1 MIRKKMM
8 LFALLSVAV
17 VIGSGV
23 AVYNMDV
30 LYMVGVHETLVS
42 LPEMFLSNSTGF
54 FTVVTMDS
62 NGNPAGGKDIVVELE
77 ASGHIVELFR
87 GKSDENGFATPRFN
101 VPEYVGNAK
110 MVITSGDDKLVQ
122 NVKIVNESTVVRTMI
137 STDKPIYQPG
147 QIVHIRTLTFEG
159 QKPKAFIGNITVT
172 IIDPDGNKIFRK
184 TLESNDFGIASLD
197 YPLSDQ
203 LPLGTYK
210 INVNV
215 NGKEEEKSVI
225 VKRYVLPKFRIGF
238 EGINSWYTV
247 NETITGIVNCT
258 YIFGQPVRGE
268 INLKARAYYGVWT
281 TVYQE
286 QDEFNGTY
294 CFSIPPTNYAVG
306 LPINMGNAY
315 LELNATITD
324 ESGHAETK
332 TTLISIAR
340 ESIIIDVLPDT
351 NVAGVNSTYYIVAR
365 YPDGKP
371 VDNGDITYYLSNTTY
386 HDITDEKGIAAF
398 TFTYNGEDDLI
409 VTVSKNNES
418 STKTITLKGDYI
430 KVVSDKGCYTVGETM
445 ECDVFYKGSS
455 FTKIAYYD
463 VISKGFV
470 VTTGHLILK
479 NGKGSFTLSIA
490 SDMIGSPKI
499 RVHKVEKTNEVIK
512 DTLLL
517 SVTPSQDV
525 DVNIIFDKTAYK
537 PHDDVSIHL
546 HVQNNETPLV
556 SAIGL
561 SIVDQSIFELY
572 ERYGGFE
579 ETFFELEEEFMQP
592 QYQIN
597 AYIFGEGETV
607 PSTFETTSANETTV
621 YTLCTYDAH
630 IAAAEKAMENAVNRF
645 WGSITTMGIV
655 GYFGLIVLGIRYRP
669 ALTLSIGIL
678 VLISAVL
685 PAMIYYVWV
694 SGFMA
699 AGGGGGEGIT
709 GGGVMLGGNAT
720 LGEGIWINDMVNAVD
735 VDGGIRPVYY
745 KIDEESGPT
754 YTRSYFPETWY
765 WAPSIITDEN
775 GDADVNLTAPDSI
788 TTWEIKAVSSTKDA
802 ELGVGVKNLTVF
814 QEFFIEPDMPVS
826 VVRNDEFPLRV
837 LVYNYCNESKN
848 VTVYLEN
855 SSWFTPLSELTQNV
869 TVDSG
874 HVSSVIFRIRAEDV
888 GDYNVTV
895 SGFNDEEWDKII
907 RVMTVEPDGKKF
919 DETVN
924 GELTDNQTVNITIN
938 LSDERVPKSEN
949 AYVILQGGMD
959 AVVLDGAEKYIRFVS
974 GCGEQSMST
983 LAIDILAFN
992 ITLNGT
998 DEKLFEYENIV
1009 TQGIQHELTFLK
1021 NAENGIGR
1029 GIVWFPSDRDVHPWL
1044 TSWGLIT
1051 FQDGRNAGF
1060 EIDESIIGDMQKWLV
1075 SQQSSDGS
1083 YVFPEWGLYETTNPI
1098 LKSKKVATTAYV
1110 TRALLYSGYPQ
1121 SSNAVQKSICYI
1133 EEHVEGQWD
1142 DPYTLSLALITLEYG
1157 NGNSP
1162 LRNSIAVQIDALKKE
1177 DNGTYWESNSS
1188 MITDTDTNYW
1198 YGGRCNGRIT
1208 ETTGYAIIAL
1218 HMHGGYEDSE
1228 RNAIK
1233 YLLNHRSGMGGFFS
1247 TQDTVVAFQAL
1258 STMRTINIESVQS
1271 SVFAENVLVET
1282 ILFTD
1287 ENKDITYLI
1296 DLRAYLKNNTMISV
1310 QTSGK
1315 GTILYQVY
1323 YEEYI
1328 PWDKAG
1334 MEQPGELILEVTYN
1348 TTNIAVNDTINATV
1362 TLQYRGNAT
1371 VIKMLLIDLRAPTG
1385 FSFIEEDFEEYDF
1398 IDWYEIKDRQ
1408 AIIYIENVHK
1418 NDVITFSYRLLANE
1432 PIKGVIQGVNAYD
1445 MYNPAL
1451 NAGVE
1456 PVGVVS
1462 V

>member
-1 MIRKKMM
+1 MM

-30 LYMVGVHETLVS
+30 LYMAGVHETIVS

-77 ASGHIVELFR
+77 ASGHKMELFR

-101 VPEYVGNAK
+101 VPEYAGNVR
-110 MVITSGDDKLVQ
+110 MIITSGDDKLVQ
-122 NVKIVNESTVVRTMI
+122 NVEIVNESTVVRTMI

-147 QIVHIRTLTFEG
+147 QIIHIRTLTFEG
-159 QKPKAFIGNITVT
+159 QKPKAFVGNITVT
-172 IIDPDGNKIFRK
+172 IIDSDGNKIFRK

-197 YPLSDQ
+197 FPLSDQ
-203 LPLGTYK
+203 LSLGTYK

-225 VKRYVLPKFRIGF
+225 VKRYVLPKFRIDF

-258 YIFGQPVRGE
+258 YIFGQPVKGE

-281 TVYQE
+281 TVYQK
-286 QDEFNGTY
+286 QDDINGTY
-294 CFSIPPTNYAVG
+294 SFSIPPTNYAVG
-306 LPINMGNAY
+306 LPVNMGNAY

-324 ESGHAETK
+324 EGGHAETK
-332 TTLISIAR
+332 TTLVSIAR
-340 ESIIIDVLPDT
+340 EPIIIDVLPDT
-351 NVAGVNSTYYIVAR
+351 NVAGVSSTYYIIAR
-365 YPDGKP
+365 YPDGTP
-371 VDNGDITYYLSNTTY
+371 VNNGDVTYYLSNITY

-398 TFTYNGEDDLI
+398 TFTYNEENDLM

-418 STKTITLKGDYI
+418 STKTITFSEDCI
-430 KVVSDKGCYTVGETM
+430 KVVSDQGCYSVGETI
-445 ECDVFYKGSS
+445 ECNVFYKGRS

-463 VISKGFV
+463 VVSKGFV
-470 VTTGHLILK
+470 VTTGHLMLE
-479 NGKGSFTLSIA
+479 NGKGSFTTSVT
-490 SDMIGSPKI
+490 SDMTGSPKI
-499 RVHKVEKTNEVIK
+499 RVYKVEKTNEVVK
-512 DTLLL
+512 DTLLI
-517 SVTPSQDV
+517 SVTPSEDV
-525 DVNIIFDKTAYK
+525 DVNITFDKTIYK
-537 PHDDVSIHL
+537 PHDAVSIHL

-597 AYIFGEGETV
+597 AYIFGDGETV
-607 PSTFETTSANETTV
+607 PSTFETASANETTV

-630 IAAAEKAMENAVNRF
+630 IAAAEKAMENAVSRF

-655 GYFGLIVLGIRYRP
+655 GYFCLIVLGIRYKP
-669 ALTLSIGIL
+669 ALTLSIGLL
-678 VLISAVL
+678 VLIATVL
-685 PAMIYYVWV
+685 PIMLYYVWV

-699 AGGGGGEGIT
+699 TGGGGGEGIT
-709 GGGVMLGGNAT
+709 VGGVMHGGDAT
-720 LGEGIWINDMVNAVD
+720 AVTGFWAEDMVYVLD
-735 VDGGIRPVYY
+735 EKGEVRPSY
-745 KIDEESGPT
+745 DTGEESGPT

-775 GDADVNLTAPDSI
+775 GDAGVNLTAPDSI

-826 VVRNDEFPLRV
+826 VVRKDEFPLRV
-837 LVYNYCNESKN
+837 LVYNYCNESKD

-874 HVSSVIFRIRAEDV
+874 HVSSVTFRIRAEDV
-888 GDYNVTV
+888 GGYNVTV
-895 SGFNDEEWDKII
+895 SGFNGEEWDKVV
-907 RVMTVEPDGKKF
+907 RVMSVRPDGKKF
-919 DETVN
+919 DETIN
-924 GELTDNQTVNITIN
+924 GEMTDNQTVNITIEF
-938 LSDERVPKSEN
+938 SDDRVPKSEN
-949 AYVILQGGMD
+949 AYVVLQGGMD

-998 DEKLFEYENIV
+998 DEQLFEYENMV

-1021 NAENGIGR
+1021 NPENGIGR

-1060 EIDESIIGDMQKWLV
+1060 EIDEDIVSDMQKWLV
-1075 SQQSSDGS
+1075 SQQSADGS

-1098 LKSKKVATTAYV
+1098 LKNKKVATTAYI

-1121 SSNAVQKSICYI
+1121 NSNAVQKSIGYI
-1133 EEHVEGQWD
+1133 EGRIEEQWD
-1142 DPYTLSLALITLEYG
+1142 DPYTLSLALIALEYA
-1157 NGNSP
+1157 NGESS
-1162 LRNSIAVQIDALKKE
+1162 LRNNIAAQIDSLKKE

-1198 YGGRCNGRIT
+1198 YIGRCNGRIT
-1208 ETTGYAIIAL
+1208 ETTGYAIMAL
-1218 HMHGGYEDSE
+1218 HMHGGYEDTV

-1258 STMRTINIESVQS
+1258 STMRAINIEYVQS

-1282 ILFTD
+1282 INFTD

-1296 DLRAYLKNNTMISV
+1296 DLRDYLKNNTMIAI

-1334 MEQPGELILEVTYN
+1334 MEQPGELMLAVTYN
-1348 TTNIAVNDTINATV
+1348 TTNINVNDTINATV

-1371 VIKMLLIDLRAPTG
+1371 IIRMLLIDLRAPTG
-1385 FSFIEEDFEEYDF
+1385 FSFIEDDFDKYDF
-1398 IDWYEIKDRQ
+1398 IDWYEVKDRQ
-1408 AIIYIENVHK
+1408 AIIYIENVAK

-1432 PIKGVIQGVNAYD
+1432 PIKGVIQDVNAYD
-1445 MYNPAL
+1445 MYNPVL
-1451 NAGVE
+1451 NAEVE
-1456 PVGVVS
+1456 PVEIVS

>member
-1 MIRKKMM
+1 MM

-62 NGNPAGGKDIVVELE
+62 KGNPVGGKDIVVELE
-77 ASGHIVELFR
+77 TSEHKMELFR
-87 GKSDENGFATPRFN
+87 GKSDENGFATPQFK
-101 VPEYVGNAK
+101 VPKYTGNAR
-110 MVITSGDDKLVQ
+110 MIIISGNDKLVQ
-122 NVKIVNESTVVRTMI
+122 NVEIVNESTVVRTMI

-147 QIVHIRTLTFEG
+147 QIIHIRTLTFDG

-172 IIDPDGNKIFRK
+172 IVDPDGNKIFRK
-184 TLESNDFGIASLD
+184 TLESNEFGIASLD

-203 LPLGTYK
+203 LPIGTYK

-225 VKRYVLPKFRIGF
+225 VKRYVLPKFRIDF

-247 NETITGIVNCT
+247 NETITGIINCT
-258 YIFGQPVRGE
+258 YIFGQPVKGE

-286 QDEFNGTY
+286 QDNINGTY

-324 ESGHAETK
+324 EGGHAETK
-332 TTLISIAR
+332 TTLVSIAR
-340 ESIIIDVLPDT
+340 EPIIIDVLPDT
-351 NVAGVNSTYYIVAR
+351 NVAGVSSIYYIVAR
-365 YPDGKP
+365 YPDGSP
-371 VDNGDITYYLSNTTY
+371 VKNGDVTYCLNNITYY
-386 HDITDEKGIAAF
+386 DVTDEKGIAAF
-398 TFTYNGEDDLI
+398 TFTYDEENDLT

-418 STKTITLKGDYI
+418 STKTITLSEDCI
-430 KVVSDKGCYTVGETM
+430 KVVSDKGCYSVGETM
-445 ECDVFYKGSS
+445 ECNVFYKGSS

-463 VISKGFV
+463 VVSKGFV
-470 VTTGHLILK
+470 VTTGHLMLE
-479 NGKGSFTLSIA
+479 NGKGSFTLTIA
-490 SDMIGSPKI
+490 SDMIGSPMI
-499 RVHKVEKTNEVIK
+499 RVYKVEKTNEVVK
-512 DTLLL
+512 DALLI

-525 DVNIIFDKTAYK
+525 NVSIIFDKTIYK
-537 PHDDVSIHL
+537 PHDDVSIRL

-579 ETFFELEEEFMQP
+579 ETFFELEEEFMHP

-607 PSTFETTSANETTV
+607 PSTFETISANENAG
-621 YTLCTYDAH
+621 YTLCTYNAH
-630 IAAAEKAMENAVNRF
+630 IAAAEEVRENAVNRF
-645 WGSITTMGIV
+645 WGSLTVMGIA
-655 GYFGLIVLGIRYRP
+655 GYFCLIVLGIRYKP
-669 ALTLSIGIL
+669 ALTLSIGVL
-678 VLISAVL
+678 VLISSVL
-685 PAMIYYVWV
+685 PVMIYYVWV

-699 AGGGGGEGIT
+699 AGGGDISEA
-709 GGGVMLGGNAT
+709 GGGVMLGGNFTAT
-720 LGEGIWINDMVNAVD
+720 TGGNWVEWKGTDAAVNALATD
-735 VDGGIRPVYY
+735 AYAGPIHTT
-745 KIDEESGPT
+745 ESGPT

-765 WAPSIITDEN
+765 WASCIITDEN
-775 GDADVNLTAPDSI
+775 GDAGVNLTAPDSI

-802 ELGVGVKNLTVF
+802 QLGVGVKNLTVF

-826 VVRNDEFPLRV
+826 VVRKDEFPLRV
-837 LVYNYCNESKN
+837 LVYNYCNESRD
-848 VTVYLEN
+848 VTVYLES
-855 SSWFTPLSELTQNV
+855 SSWFTPLSELIQNV

-874 HVSSVIFRIRAEDV
+874 HVSSVLFRIRAEDV
-888 GDYNVTV
+888 GGYNVTV
-895 SGFNDEEWDKII
+895 SGFNGEEWDNVV

-924 GELTDNQTVNITIN
+924 GELTDNQTANVTIEF
-938 LSDERVPKSEN
+938 SDDRVPKSEN
-949 AYVILQGGMD
+949 AYVVLQGGMD

-983 LAIDILAFN
+983 LAINILAFN

-998 DEKLFEYENIV
+998 DEQLFEYENMV

-1098 LKSKKVATTAYV
+1098 LKSKKVATTAYI

-1121 SSNAVQKSICYI
+1121 SSNAVQKSIGYI
-1133 EEHVEGQWD
+1133 EGHIEEQWN
-1142 DPYTLSLALITLEYG
+1142 DPYTLSLALIALEYG
-1157 NGNSP
+1157 NGDSS
-1162 LRNSIAVQIDALKKE
+1162 LRNSIAAQIDALKKE

-1188 MITDTDTNYW
+1188 MITDADTNYW
-1198 YGGRCNGRIT
+1198 YRGRCNGRIT
-1208 ETTGYAIIAL
+1208 ETTGYAIMAL
-1218 HMHGGYEDSE
+1218 HMHGGYEDTV

-1247 TQDTVVAFQAL
+1247 THDTVVAFQAL
-1258 STMRTINIESVQS
+1258 STMRTINIECVQS
-1271 SVFAENVLVET
+1271 SVFAENMLVET
-1282 ILFTD
+1282 INFTD

-1296 DLRAYLKNNTMISV
+1296 DLRDYLKNSTKVTI
-1310 QTSGK
+1310 QASGK
-1315 GTILYQVY
+1315 GTILYQIY
-1323 YEEYI
+1323 HEEYI

-1334 MEQPGELILEVTYN
+1334 MEQPGELMLEVTYN

-1371 VIKMLLIDLRAPTG
+1371 IIRMLLIDLRAPTG

-1398 IDWYEIKDRQ
+1398 IDWYEVKDRQ
-1408 AIIYIENVHK
+1408 AIIYIENVAK

-1456 PVGVVS
+1456 TVGVVS